1 MKFPCTGCG
10 CCCKRVG
17 TVKQFLTEEEFPYN
31 SNEDGSC
38 EMLIDDKC
46 SVYDNRPDICDVYKM
61 FLKSDMDIK
70 EYYKL
75 NIEQCN
81 KFMDEDNI
89 PLNFRITNYE
99 KQHNNS

>member
-17 TVKQFLTEEEFPYN
+17 LVKQFLTEQEFPYN
-31 SNEDGSC
+31 TNEIGYC
-38 EMLIDDKC
+38 EMLIDDMC
-46 SVYDNRPDICDVYKM
+46 SVYNDRPDICDVNKM
-61 FLKSDMDIK
+61 FLKSNLDIK

-89 PLNFRITNYE
+89 PLSFRINNYE
-99 KQHNNS
+99 K

>member
-1 MKFPCTGCG
+1 MNELKFPCSGCG

-17 TVKQFLTEEEFPYN
+17 MVKQFLIEEEFPYN
-31 SNEDGSC
+31 AKEDGSC
-38 EMLIDDKC
+38 EMLIDNKC

-70 EYYKL
+70 EYYKV

-89 PLNFRITNYE
+89 PLNFRIIDYE
-99 KQHNNS
+99 K